1 MALGTTLE
9 LLPEIPDSCH
19 VVTESGIHTKEDI
32 AIMTGKGVNS
42 FLVGEA
48 LMVAEAP
55 GAKLKEL
62 FF

>member
-1 MALGTTLE
+1 
-9 LLPEIPDSCH
+9 
-19 VVTESGIHTKEDI
+19 VVTESGIHTKDDI
-32 AIMTGKGVNS
+32 ALMIEKGVNS

-48 LMVAEAP
+48 FMVAENP